1 MKNGKLAARTEAI
14 DQLLSGRS
22 SETRASVLEY
32 MMKYGID
39 PENEFFIIFVALG
52 ELETLIEDSPQ
63 QWQDLFKQFQEVLTQ
78 WGEHEYRDVKT
89 LAHKASVTELLA
101 ANSEKLS
108 NSLVKL
114 LEVCEGLMNQLQKA
128 NGLQLNSLSQLQTS
142 ETELKNLVEQ
152 TRNDLSKLHNQIE
165 ALNSSLALQSNNPAN
180 QKQLAWT
187 WKDSVLVGLVAI
199 AILTTAM
206 GSISQSRVSGEMG
219 QKVQWLLQKA
229 NRQECRTGIKSIHS
243 PECQGL

>member
-63 QWQDLFKQFQEVLTQ
+63 QWQDLFKQFQEVLVQ
-78 WGEHEYRDVKT
+78 WADTNIETLKQ

-152 TRNDLSKLHNQIE
+152 TRNDLLKLHSQIE
-165 ALNSSLALQSNNPAN
+165 TLNSSLALQNNN
-180 QKQLAWT
+180 QPSRNRLNWT
-187 WKDSVLVGLVAI
+187 WKDSILAGLVAI
-199 AILTTAM
+199 AVLTTAM
-206 GSISQSRVSGEMG
+206 GAISQSRVSGEMG

-229 NRQECRTGIKSIHS
+229 NRQECRAGIKSTKS
-243 PECQGL
+243 PECQGF